1 MLHREMMFETLGVVW
16 FSLSKLNFYGMK
28 KKFNVNKILKQSFVK
43 SQAFLQVISIG
54 IKIQ

>member
-1 MLHREMMFETLGVVW
+1 MHHQEMMFETLGVVW